1 MCVGEGGAGDI
12 TIVLQLRLEQTVGPR
27 VPDGMDNP
35 RIMKTNNTSKGQV
48 WYRSLLIALLAVVS
62 LAAMP
67 GCIVM
72 AAGAGAGAVAYV
84 RGELN
89 ATVDSDYNRVVTAAG
104 QAIKELEF
112 AKVSENKD
120 ALQAVL
126 VARTALDKKV
136 EIKIA
141 NPGNKLTT
149 IKIRVGV
156 FGDEQLSQAVLA
168 KIKAG
173 L

>member
-1 MCVGEGGAGDI
+1 MKSKTTLSPI
-12 TIVLQLRLEQTVGPR
+12 FSRLLLIVLLAG
-27 VPDGMDNP
+27 
-35 RIMKTNNTSKGQV
+35 TS
-48 WYRSLLIALLAVVS
+48 LAVLPGCVV
-62 LAAMP
+62 LAA
-67 GCIVM
+67 G
-72 AAGAGAGAVAYV
+72 AAGAGAVAYV

-89 ATVDSDYNRVVTAAG
+89 ATVDSDYNRVVKAAG
-104 QAIKELEF
+104 RAIQELEF
-112 AKVSENKD
+112 AKVSEQKD

-136 EIKIA
+136 EIKIL

-149 IKIRVGV
+149 IKIRVGLI
-156 FGDEQLSQAVLA
+156 GDEMLSQAVLA